1 MKAEEW
7 KSVEERLSEAERWER
22 EREKEGEERRANKV
36 FHSPFHWVGDDHIP
50 HPDLIFWKT

>member
-22 EREKEGEERRANKV
+22 ERKKEGEERRARQHEAGKER
-36 FHSPFHWVGDDHIP
+36 GRA
-50 HPDLIFWKT
+50 